1 MRLQYL
7 IFIKTIVGP
16 RRSKGVSEQ
25 AWTKN
30 GVQRV
35 VSKPWKSH
43 PEIGRR
49 RLFPFSTQ
57 GLHVLAHVALCSPSV
72 PTRGSHLA
80 GRPLIRSCPA
90 APGTPPHANEAS
102 PAPWPMVYTHHISPI
117 HPQRFKKP
125 LSPLIKLAV
134 SLELPPEKS
143 VSPCAHGHLR
153 SHHRN
158 CPVMFSHSNQ
168 PHYRLGERS
177 GDDKAIS
184 Q

>member
-1 MRLQYL
+1 MCISLC
-7 IFIKTIVGP
+7 VGLCMHAFVIYNC
-16 RRSKGVSEQ
+16 GVGEP
-25 AWTKN
+25 AAELWGT
-30 GVQRV
+30 GLEEEWGRG

-102 PAPWPMVYTHHISPI
+102 PAPWPW
-117 HPQRFKKP
+117 
-125 LSPLIKLAV
+125 
-134 SLELPPEKS
+134 
-143 VSPCAHGHLR
+143 
-153 SHHRN
+153 
-158 CPVMFSHSNQ
+158 PVMYLHSLYSL
-168 PHYRLGERS
+168 P
-177 GDDKAIS
+177 KV
-184 Q
+184 